1 MCEGGCL
8 VMCGS
13 GASAE
18 AVAGTPVDFRAA
30 HFHPD
35 HWQEFVLASSEAASS
50 SILA

>member
-1 MCEGGCL
+1 
-8 VMCGS
+8 MCGS

-35 HWQEFVLASSEAASS
+35 YWQKFVLANIEPASS
-50 SILA
+50 SIPA